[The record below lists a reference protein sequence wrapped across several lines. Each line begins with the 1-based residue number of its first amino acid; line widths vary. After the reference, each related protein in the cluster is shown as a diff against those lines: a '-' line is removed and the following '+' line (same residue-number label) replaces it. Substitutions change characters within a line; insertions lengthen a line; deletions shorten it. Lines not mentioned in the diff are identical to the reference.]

1 MTMMKKIMRG
11 SGPFVCACVAA
22 CPFCESS
29 SENQKQGKMA
39 QRTAKYVFIV
49 HLQNFFGLGR
59 NRWVLSATSFVSI
72 TRPMRP
78 VPLDD
83 SESPSS

>member
-1 MTMMKKIMRG
+1 
-11 SGPFVCACVAA
+11 
-22 CPFCESS
+22 
-29 SENQKQGKMA
+29 MA

-59 NRWVLSATSFVSI
+59 NRWVLSATSFWKTQDWLIRKVSPQKEYYFLHPTFQMTWTMSRAVFTVSI